1 MQVIMYQA
9 NAFTD
14 KLFEGSPIGIVPD
27 AKKLTEE
34 DMKSIVNITNLNKI
48 AFITDREE
56 GCYNIRFFNSEQEM
70 NSCDCA
76 TLASFYALAEK
87 GYIEAIEE
95 GAVRTYECT
104 AMGKRAVDIYF
115 KDWEVDRVE
124 VCEQEPTIV
133 TDDIDLNSLASLLN
147 IKKSDIGLINLEV
160 KPQIMFKGSKDMI
173 VPVKTNEILESLV
186 VDIENIKSNPLTQD
200 IDKLYVF
207 SIDSEDV
214 IDYICF
220 EFGVKESCAYEET
233 ASGLLYYIKTNKI
246 IEKDHFKYKNKSN
259 KNRHSYM
266 NCNISKNK
274 EEYPIKISGKASI
287 YLEGVV
293 TYG

>member
-220 EFGVKESCAYEET
+220 EFGVKESCAYDT
-233 ASGLLYYIKTNKI
+233 ATSGLIYYIK
-246 IEKDHFKYKNKSN
+246 KNQILDREYFIYRDRSRR
-259 KNRHSYM
+259 NRHSHM
-266 NCNISKNK
+266 KCEILENK
-274 EEYPIKISGKASI
+274 DGYPIKIGGRALI